1 MHAGLHIRQA
11 CAVERPPRV
20 AALHVP
26 IRRSHGTGGVFQVAH
41 IWALAGLW
49 RHTFDFIAKLEWG
62 CEILTTGRCRS

>member
-11 CAVERPPRV
+11 CAVER
-20 AALHVP
+20 HVP

-49 RHTFDFIAKLEWG
+49 RHTFDFIANLEGG